1 MQIHIS
7 TNEHKISNEFRQL
20 MIRKNIDVWYKL
32 NNIGEHMEHKL
43 INGIK
48 VPLTAEEI
56 AQRQADELA
65 WNAGAFDRAM
75 NDLRSKRNS
84 LLSATDYLALSDNT
98 MTEEVKTYRQAL
110 RDITEGLTTKEQV
123 EAVVFPTKF

>member
-1 MQIHIS
+1 
-7 TNEHKISNEFRQL
+7 
-20 MIRKNIDVWYKL
+20 
-32 NNIGEHMEHKL
+32 MEHKL
-43 INGIK
+43 IDGVQ

-56 AQRQADELA
+56 AQRQEAEAA

-75 NDLRSKRNS
+75 NALRSKRNS

-98 MTEEVKTYRQAL
+98 MTEEARTYRQAL